1 MFFGMFASDK
11 TLCYIFVITVC
22 AFDFWVVKNVSGR
35 KLVGLRWWSVVLES
49 GEEVWHFETIDQ
61 KNVSKVDSRI
71 FWASQYAM
79 GSLWLIFALAS
90 LLTFGLT
97 NCVVCCIALTLSCI
111 NTWGYI
117 KCDKEHQ
124 KKVGGFFYKRAN
136 SSLSTKQKAK
146 LGMMAMSGSSGLGA
160 PSPSSGM

>member
-1 MFFGMFASDK
+1 MEKKFGISKPWIKVSILINQFFSDEFF
-11 TLCYIFVITVC
+11 Y
-22 AFDFWVVKNVSGR
+22 
-35 KLVGLRWWSVVLES
+35 LE
-49 GEEVWHFETIDQ
+49 
-61 KNVSKVDSRI
+61 NVSKVDSRI
-71 FWASQYAM
+71 FWASQYAL

-97 NCVVCCIALTLSCI
+97 NFVVCCISFTLSGI

-146 LGMMAMSGSSGLGA
+146 LGMMAMSGSSGLGK